1 MKIGELIKTNISSII
16 NYCNNVN
23 HDEFSSLC
31 NSVYSKKVFNIN
43 FPFFIEI
50 DQISEGDSKKQSR
63 SFWGE
68 IYLVRGKRV
77 RITSQWYESSVPYF
91 IEYMENKKIEFNNNI
106 EIANEMKNLS
116 EGKAKKNNRVNS
128 RYRGNA
134 IGNAQNLLI
143 RNVLSNLGN
152 ESFSEEDWNNT
163 KKYFGNKC
171 VYCGETTQLLI
182 EHAIPIN
189 KEKLGEHRLG
199 NIVPSCKS
207 CNDKKSDKDYREFL
221 GDNNA
226 AIEMIEKYMELKNY
240 VPLEDND
247 QMKKILNMAYDE
259 VSSVADRYITIINE
273 LFVSE

>member
-1 MKIGELIKTNISSII
+1 MKIGELVKANIAYILS
-16 NYCNNVN
+16 YCNNTN
-23 HDEFSSLC
+23 HDEFSLLC
-31 NSVYSKKVFNIN
+31 DLVYSKKVFNIN

-50 DQISEGDSKKQSR
+50 DQINEDDSKKQSR
-63 SFWGE
+63 RFWGE
-68 IYLVRGKRV
+68 IYIVRGKRV
-77 RITSQWYESSVPYF
+77 RITSQWYESSVPF
-91 IEYMENKKIEFNNNI
+91 FVQYMENKKIEYAKDTNI
-106 EIANEMKNLS
+106 INDIKKIS
-116 EGKAKKNNRVNS
+116 DGKVRTTSRINS

-171 VYCGETTQLLI
+171 VYCGEATDLLI

-189 KEKLGEHRLG
+189 KEKLGEHKLG

-207 CNDKKSDKDYREFL
+207 CNVKKADQDYREFL
-221 GDNNA
+221 GDNKT
-226 AIEMIEKYMELKNY
+226 AIEMIEKYMEIRNY
-240 VPLEDND
+240 VPLENNE
-247 QMKKILNMAYDE
+247 QMKKILNMAYEE

-273 LFVSE
+273 LFISE